1 MMNSDRAIKIGWAL
15 KVTSKCCANHL
26 FWCPKRGK
34 KLKPHILALLES
46 DENSNQVVESL
57 TGVDQRTTVCKK
69 FTKAI
74 KILEEKS
81 CALIIS
87 DVHLE
92 NGGNVFD
99 FLRWAKANP
108 RTKDTPFV
116 LLSCKPTKMAK
127 YVEDGVRTTASLLGA
142 DLYLTYENFD
152 PVSFRNQIEPLL
164 LVDGQ
169 KQKTTRKTM
178 SVNINNDQSN
188 HHKENEWEKWQPKF

>member
-1 MMNSDRAIKIGWAL
+1 M
-15 KVTSKCCANHL
+15 
-26 FWCPKRGK
+26 
-34 KLKPHILALLES
+34 KPHILALLEL
-46 DENSNQVVESL
+46 DENSAQVRESL
-57 TGVDQRTTVCKK
+57 RDIDQRTTVCKK

-74 KILEEKS
+74 EFLEEKS

-127 YVEDGVRTTASLLGA
+127 YVEDGVRTTARLLGA
-142 DLYLTYENFD
+142 DLYLTYEKFD
-152 PVSFRNQIEPLL
+152 PVSFRKQIEPLL

-188 HHKENEWEKWQPKF
+188 YHKENE

>member
-1 MMNSDRAIKIGWAL
+1 M
-15 KVTSKCCANHL
+15 
-26 FWCPKRGK
+26 
-34 KLKPHILALLES
+34 KPHILALLEL
-46 DENSNQVVESL
+46 DENSAQVVDSL
-57 TGVDQRTTVCKK
+57 KDIDRRTTVCKK

-74 KILEEKS
+74 ELLEEKR

-108 RTKDTPFV
+108 LTKDTPFV

-127 YVEDGVRTTASLLGA
+127 YVEDGVRTTARLLGA
-142 DLYLTYENFD
+142 DLFLTFESFD

-164 LVDGQ
+164 LVDSQ
-169 KQKTTRKTM
+169 KQRASRKT
-178 SVNINNDQSN
+178 VGVKDTNQQAKN
-188 HHKENEWEKWQPKF
+188 HEEKE